1 MVITLKTVIEVPATL
16 TAFLNI
22 YLAARANIWNWLF
35 GIFAVVLYGIIFYQT
50 RLYGDMTLQ
59 AVYLLF
65 QFYGWYEWK
74 FGGIQA
80 SQLPI
85 TQMPKSQYFILSVVL
100 FLLFG
105 IFYFLLS
112 HYTNSNTP
120 IIDAFTTAL
129 SLIAQWMMCRKW
141 IENWW
146 LWILL
151 DVSSLYMYTY
161 KHLYLTTALY
171 AVFIFLCCIGY
182 REWKQTMVKKG
193 EKGNLVEISPAYL

>member
-59 AVYLLF
+59 AVYLFF

-74 FGGIQA
+74 FGGIHA

-85 TQMPKSQYFILSVVL
+85 TKMPKSQYVILSAVL
-100 FLLFG
+100 LALFG

-161 KHLYLTTALY
+161 KQLYLTTALY
-171 AVFIFLCCIGY
+171 AIFILLCCMGY
-182 REWKQTMVKKG
+182 REWKQTMVSHRPKEQSNK
-193 EKGNLVEISPAYL
+193 LIPVQP